1 MKPPD
6 HEPTRDE
13 LLAMAYADGEL
24 DEDVRRAFE
33 ARQKDD
39 RDLARQVA
47 EYQSLALVA
56 REMAAPEPADHEW
69 RRLETDL
76 LSQAGNGLGW
86 LLLAVG
92 ATGLAAWCLW
102 DLVHSSMQTLPKVLC
117 LSLVGGGLLLLLTT
131 LRARL
136 RVLPYDPYTKVNR

>member
-6 HEPTRDE
+6 HEPTREE

-24 DEDVRRAFE
+24 DSDARRAFE
-33 ARQKDD
+33 TRQASD
-39 RDLARQVA
+39 RHLARQVA

-76 LSQAGNGLGW
+76 LHQAGGGLGW
-86 LLLAVG
+86 LLSAVG
-92 ATGLAAWCLW
+92 ATGLAGWCIWGLA
-102 DLVHSSMQTLPKVLC
+102 SSAMQTLPKVLC
-117 LSLVGGGLLLLLTT
+117 LSLVGGALLLLLTT

-136 RVLPYDPYTKVNR
+136 RVLPYDPYTKVSR